1 MVNLSVLSLLRNDP
15 EVAAE
20 LLAAAEKGDVDA
32 QYGMGLIYAEGRG
45 VVPDLVNACYWL
57 SRAIAQGDAGAKTLL
72 RVVATSMSQQQVEE
86 ARQLLDEYGSA
97 ARPTVTGTRRRR
109 KYGRQSQLPAS

>member
-20 LLAAAEKGDVDA
+20 MLAAAEKGDVDA

-45 VVPDLVNACYWL
+45 VVSDLVSSY
-57 SRAIAQGDAGAKTLL
+57 
-72 RVVATSMSQQQVEE
+72 
-86 ARQLLDEYGSA
+86 Y
-97 ARPTVTGTRRRR
+97 
-109 KYGRQSQLPAS
+109 